1 MKKKLIVLVTFL
13 FVLVSILGV
22 LAACEDAKYT
32 VTFKNGDTTVKEVQV
47 AQGSALAA
55 SDIPADPTAP
65 ERFVF
70 DGWYVGETK
79 VEAGYKPTSDVTAVA
94 KFVETV
100 AIVKFVAGE
109 TVVKEVTIDV
119 GEVIPNNKLPGEPT
133 AEEAG
138 LDPDIYKEF
147 LGWFDEAGNQF
158 VETAAVTGSVTY
170 TAKFNKVAVWT
181 VRFIDG
187 DNVVI
192 VEVAQSLGKLKTV
205 PSQAAVSGK
214 VALGWYT
221 ADCET
226 IAVEGMDITADTDF
240 YAMSVGQEDYAGA
253 WLDTEA
259 HRMIIFTEN
268 NNVIIDGQSYGRFYD
283 AGKVTVAEGSG
294 YSRKEWTLSIVG
306 SKLKVQYG
314 GYDQYEDWET
324 ASYTLTKGA
333 EVDYAGTYRN
343 GQYVITVING
353 GAISSLFGS
362 KQSGGIYRYAVMV
375 KDAEGY
381 KIEYIDSSSQLVE
394 KTVTLKD
401 GVIVVEDWSDTYNG
415 WYLQASECVTYSKYE
430 TGVGFYRLHVYT
442 TATGTVYVYST
453 PEEIHYAT
461 VEGEIQDGAI
471 ITIKVAEHEDV
482 IVKISGSDLVFEGEE
497 KGTYTGANGNLVLDG
512 LGNATLDGQAFEYI
526 YNNGRAV
533 VTDFSVAYALNIEE
547 HTYEALTND
556 GYQGTYTRHGSSNY
570 VVTLS
575 GFGDFQLDYI
585 GSYSTTTYVGSY
597 TIAGTTMTVKDAN
610 YSYNGTWTIAAD
622 GNILILANGTSGAGS
637 AYVKEGYVIPD
648 LDAELNGT
656 WESGADT
663 VIINLSAKTINY
675 KGQTVSFTAGLD
687 GLTFT
692 FKAKDSQNRYPNADC
707 DFTATLSEGQ
717 LKIVHERVT
726 GWDDTYEEDIKTTIT
741 ETFTKKE
748 SGGTEL
754 DAFAGTWK
762 GTSAFGSVT
771 FVFNGDSS
779 ATMNGTP
786 FTYKVDGTGKKA
798 TAAFG
803 EYEFT
808 FILND
813 NGTITVQ
820 WEYDYNSYSD
830 YTLTKEA

>member
-22 LAACEDAKYT
+22 LVACEDAKYT

-119 GEVIPNNKLPGEPT
+119 GEVIPDNKLPGEPT

-147 LGWFDEAGNQF
+147 LGWFDAEGNQF

-187 DNVVI
+187 DNVVT

-214 VALGWYT
+214 IALGWYT

-259 HRMIIFTEN
+259 HRMIIFTADN
-268 NNVIIDGQSYGRFYD
+268 KVIIDGQSRGRFYE

-343 GQYVITVING
+343 GQYIITVMNG
-353 GAISSLFGS
+353 GAISTLFAGN
-362 KQSGGIYRYAVMV
+362 QGGGIYNYAVMI
-375 KDAEGY
+375 KDGEGY
-381 KIEYIDSSSQLVE
+381 KIEYLASDSATQLTEVS
-394 KTVTLKD
+394 VTLED
-401 GVIVVEDWSDTYNG
+401 GVLVVEGASSDSYNG

-430 TGVGFYRLHVYT
+430 TGVGYYRLYVYT
-442 TATGTVYVYST
+442 TESGVVYVYST
-453 PEEIHYAT
+453 PEEIHFAT

-471 ITIKVAEHEDV
+471 ITIKVAEREDV
-482 IVKISGSDLVFEGEE
+482 IVKISGSDIVFEGEE
-497 KGTYTGANGNLVLDG
+497 AGTYTGTEGSLVLDG
-512 LGNATLDGQAFEYI
+512 FGKATLDGQAFEYT
-526 YNNGRAV
+526 YTNGRAV

-556 GYQGTYTRHGSSNY
+556 GYKGTYTRNDDSKY
-570 VVTLS
+570 VIVLD
-575 GFGDFQLDYI
+575 GFGTFQFIYNK
-585 GSYSTTTYVGSY
+585 GTPSVGTY
-597 TIAGTTMTVKDAN
+597 TISGTTMTVAGASSGSGK
-610 YSYNGTWTIAAD
+610 WTIAL
-622 GNILILANGTSGAGS
+622 GGKVLVYTTTSAAGE
-637 AYVKEGYVIPD
+637 YVLEGFDLPD
-648 LDAELNGT
+648 PNEEFDGT
-656 WESGADT
+656 WESGSDT
-663 VIINLSAKTINY
+663 VVINLEAKTINY
-675 KGQTVSFTAGLD
+675 KGQVVSFTASFD
-687 GLTFT
+687 GTTLT
-692 FKAKDSQNRYPNADC
+692 FKAKDSQNYFPNNTC
-707 DFTATLSEGQ
+707 EFTVTLEGSS

-726 GWDDTYEEDIKTTIT
+726 GYDDVYDEYPTQTIT

-748 SGGTEL
+748 VVEL
-754 DAFAGTWK
+754 DAFAGEWKDTNNNTYKFDGK
-762 GTSAFGSVT
+762 GTVIY
-771 FVFNGDSS
+771 
-779 ATMNGTP
+779 NGT
-786 FTYKVDGTGKKA
+786 
-798 TAAFG
+798 
-803 EYEFT
+803 
-808 FILND
+808 
-813 NGTITVQ
+813 
-820 WEYDYNSYSD
+820 SYS
-830 YTLTKEA
+830 YTINAQGQAEFFYGYYVVCTLSNSTTMSCYFNDGYDDDFFTVTATKQ